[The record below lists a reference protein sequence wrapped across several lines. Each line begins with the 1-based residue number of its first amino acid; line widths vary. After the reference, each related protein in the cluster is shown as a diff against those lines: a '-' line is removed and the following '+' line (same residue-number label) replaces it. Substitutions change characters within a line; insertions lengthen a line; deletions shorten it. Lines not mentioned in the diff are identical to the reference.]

1 MDKVNYYFKERD
13 IYDILEKYII
23 DSFNQE
29 NDYE

>member
-1 MDKVNYYFKERD
+1 MNKVNYYFKERD
-13 IYDILEKYII
+13 LYDILENYII